1 MKDTI
6 LKYVKQAY
14 RNIEF
19 YNQIKDLSIDE
30 LDIMRSETHSKTY
43 TELVH
48 DMYAKYMYMTM

>member
-14 RNIEF
+14 RNVEF

-30 LDIMRSETHSKTY
+30 LDIMKRETNTNTY